1 MQINFAHIASESTV
15 HKLKVKVLIC
25 QSIADDRLIGHDKLV
40 AMAVFAS
47 AATA

>member
-25 QSIADDRLIGHDKLV
+25 QSIADRLIGHDKLV